1 MKQYIIRHSKAF
13 KFILTLIIIGLI
25 TGIIF
30 YLNLSKETKES
41 IITALIQVNDN
52 ISTTRQNNIIFHLFI
67 ISIFVLSSLTL
78 ILFPITLFYLFYEI
92 LSYGFILTYY
102 LSNFKLGG
110 LLYSIIYFILNKAL
124 FLIILIYI
132 SLISYKLIT
141 KIIKSLT
148 KKDNISVR
156 ELYQNYFSKILI
168 STIIMLCFDIFTYFF
183 GNKILSLFQFLL

>member
-110 LLYSIIYFILNKAL
+110 LIYSIIYFILNKAL

-183 GNKILSLFQFLL
+183 ANKILSLFQFLL